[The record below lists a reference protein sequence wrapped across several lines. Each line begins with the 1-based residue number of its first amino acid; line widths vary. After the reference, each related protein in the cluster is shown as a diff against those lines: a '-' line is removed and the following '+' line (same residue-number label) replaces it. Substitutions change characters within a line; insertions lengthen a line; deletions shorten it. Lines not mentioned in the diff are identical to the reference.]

1 MVISWP
7 KRIKNGGEIRSQFHH
22 VIDIAPTILEAA
34 GIQAPLLLNGT
45 PQKPLEGVSVVYT
58 FDDAKVPTRHTTQYF
73 EMTANRAI
81 YHDGWIASTTPAR
94 LPWETLGAAPDPDG
108 YQWELYNL
116 ANDFSQAKN
125 VARENPEKLRDMQS
139 RFLIEAVKYNVLPL
153 DSSFADRMDPATRP
167 NLLRGQTDFTYYP
180 GMIRI
185 PEANSPDVHNKSF
198 RITAYVEIP
207 GGGADGVLATQGFGG
222 RSADGVPATQGFGG
236 GSADGV
242 LATQGG
248 RFGGWSLLV
257 LDGKPMFAYA
267 YTNQDGAKY
276 PRQSTDKTRIA
287 GDERL
292 TAGRHTIDFDFK
304 YDGGGLGKGGLGTLT
319 VDGKKVAE
327 NRIEQTSPL
336 GKFTLDESFDVGED
350 TGTPVIDDYEA
361 KMPFQFTGRLEK
373 VEIKLGPDQLT
384 PQQRGELEQL
394 KRDFALTVQ

>member
-1 MVISWP
+1 MYYVAAPFQWTKQVASHFGGTRNGLVISWP
-7 KRIKNGGEIRSQFHH
+7 KRIKDGGEIRSQFHH
-22 VIDIAPTILEAA
+22 VIDIVPTILGAA

-45 PQKPLEGVSVVYT
+45 PQKPIEGVSMVYT
-58 FDDAKVPTRHTTQYF
+58 FDDAKAPTQHNTQYF

-94 LPWETLGAAPDPDG
+94 LPWETLGTAPDPDD
-108 YQWELYNL
+108 YKWELYNL
-116 ANDFSQAKN
+116 ADDFSQAKN
-125 VARENPEKLRDMQS
+125 VAKENPQKLLDLQS

-153 DSSFADRMDPATRP
+153 DSSFADRMDPSTRP

-198 RITAYVEIP
+198 HITANVEIP
-207 GGGADGVLATQGFGG
+207 EAGADGII
-222 RSADGVPATQGFGG
+222 
-236 GSADGV
+236 
-242 LATQGG
+242 ATQGG

-257 LDGKPMFAYA
+257 LDQKPMFAYA

-276 PRQSTDKTRIA
+276 PKQRPDKTRIA
-287 GDERL
+287 GSEKL
-292 TAGRHTIDFDFK
+292 TPGKHTIDFDFK
-304 YDGGGLGKGGLGTLT
+304 DDGGGTGKGGLGTLM

-327 NRIEQTSPL
+327 SRIEHTSPV

-350 TGTPVIDDYEA
+350 TGTPVIDEYDA
-361 KMPFQFTGRLEK
+361 KMPFKFTGNIEK
-373 VEIKLGPDQLT
+373 VEIQLGPDELT

-394 KRDFALTVQ
+394 KSDFELAVQ